1 LRLKAMHLGRWMR
14 QISDG
19 VPEDAKDQ
27 PMNGNIT
34 ASYLDGNSNG
44 RLHLQHGPIDLIIGV
59 GDSDDAGDVA
69 TQRQRAGAFNAAY
82 RRFAT
87 VLDELV
93 SELALLKMPHSAANP
108 YPNTP
113 VAKRMVNAVAHFS
126 SHHFITPMAAVAGAV
141 ADEVVST
148 ILAACP
154 DGGPSRLYVNN
165 GGDIALHLQNNEAF
179 EIGIANEYGAAL
191 GRFRISSQEPNRG
204 IATSG
209 RGGRSLSMGVADSVT
224 VIARSAALA
233 DAAATLIGN
242 AVDLPGHPAI
252 QRAPAIRIKD
262 DSDLGNRLVVT
273 ACGTLDDGDISDALN
288 AGERLA
294 RSFMAQGLIARSAL
308 FLNGRSR
315 IVTSDPIPL
324 FATNSAAFIPEERHH
339 A

>member
-1 LRLKAMHLGRWMR
+1 MRRGRWMR

-19 VPEDAKDQ
+19 AREDAKDQ
-27 PMNGNIT
+27 PMNGSMI
-34 ASYLDGNSNG
+34 ASYLDGDSNG
-44 RLHLQHGPIDLIIGV
+44 RLHLRHGPIDLIIGV
-59 GDSDDAGDVA
+59 GDSNDAGDVA
-69 TQRQRAGAFNAAY
+69 TQRQRACAFNAAY

-126 SHHFITPMAAVAGAV
+126 NHHFITPMAAVAGAV
-141 ADEVVST
+141 ADEIVST

-154 DGGPSRLYVNN
+154 DGYGPSRLYVNN
-165 GGDIALHLQNNEAF
+165 GGDIALHLQGNEAF

-191 GRFRISSQEPNRG
+191 GRFCISSQEPNRG

-209 RGGRSLSMGVADSVT
+209 RGGRSLSMGIADSVT
-224 VIARSAALA
+224 VIARSAAMA

-242 AVDLPGHPAI
+242 AVDLPDHPAI
-252 QRAPAIRIKD
+252 QRAPAMSIKD

-273 ACGTLDDGDISDALN
+273 ACGSLGDSDISEALN
-288 AGERLA
+288 GGEQLA
-294 RSFMAQGLIARSAL
+294 RRFMAQGFIARSAL
-308 FLNGRSR
+308 FLKGRSR
-315 IVTSDPIPL
+315 IVTPDPIPL
-324 FATNSAAFIPEERHH
+324 FAIDRAPLTPEERHY